1 MVEINAAKQNTGK
14 KKKKKERN
22 EMKTAPKTAGTT
34 LNAPIF
40 TLQVSKKDKRERKD
54 LTKYLMR

>member
-40 TLQVSKKDKRERKD
+40 TL
-54 LTKYLMR
+54 